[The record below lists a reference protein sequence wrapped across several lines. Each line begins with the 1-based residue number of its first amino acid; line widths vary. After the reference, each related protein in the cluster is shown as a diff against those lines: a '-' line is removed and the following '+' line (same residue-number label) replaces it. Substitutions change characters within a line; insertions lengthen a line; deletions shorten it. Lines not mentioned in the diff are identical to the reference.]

1 MSPTPITT
9 TPTVKVGGKTYGVR
23 FSQGAFYL
31 LGTWGIDVTRAVSV
45 HNDMI
50 ASGRARE
57 YAAKIACSALGNYD
71 EQGRWRS
78 LGLPP
83 LEVMDMLLDGEWQD
97 LDKAAWE
104 EYKKKLGLVLTT
116 EVPQTT
122 EPLTS
127 TDGSSSGP
135 SEPAQA
141 PEGSA

>member
-1 MSPTPITT
+1 
-9 TPTVKVGGKTYGVR
+9 
-23 FSQGAFYL
+23 
-31 LGTWGIDVTRAVSV
+31 
-45 HNDMI
+45 
-50 ASGRARE
+50 
-57 YAAKIACSALGNYD
+57 
-71 EQGRWRS
+71 
-78 LGLPP
+78 
-83 LEVMDMLLDGEWQD
+83 MDMLLDGEWQD